1 MKCAAKG
8 AMKMD
13 TMMALRA
20 HTRGGTDVLEYERAP
35 IPSLASDQ
43 VMVEVHAAAITF
55 AELTWEETWQDAD
68 GNDRTP
74 TIPAHEVS
82 GVVTA
87 VGEDTNRLKVGD
99 EVYGRITFSIN
110 GAAAEYVAVPES
122 DLALRP
128 LSVSHVESAALPL
141 AALTAWQALFDH
153 GKLQPGEHVLVLGGS
168 GGVGVYAVQLANLFG
183 ASVSATARG
192 SDLDL
197 VIKLGAELAI
207 DYANASDQNVLEPA
221 DVVIDTVGGATFAR
235 ALDLVKPGGRL
246 VTIVAPPSPEQIADR
261 DLTASFFIVEANADE
276 LAKITALVDDGKVV
290 PVVAAV
296 YELADGKRAFEEGPH
311 LHKPG
316 KTVLRVHS

>member
-128 LSVSHVESAALPL
+128 LSVGHVESAALPL

-207 DYANASDQNVLEPA
+207 DYANATDQNVLEPA
-221 DVVIDTVGGATFAR
+221 DVVIDTVGGATFTR

-261 DLTASFFIVEANADE
+261 DLTASFFVVEASPDD
-276 LAKITALVDDGKVV
+276 LSKIAALVDDEKIA
-290 PVVAAV
+290 PIVAAV
-296 YELADGKRAFEEGPH
+296 YDLADGKRAFEEGPQ